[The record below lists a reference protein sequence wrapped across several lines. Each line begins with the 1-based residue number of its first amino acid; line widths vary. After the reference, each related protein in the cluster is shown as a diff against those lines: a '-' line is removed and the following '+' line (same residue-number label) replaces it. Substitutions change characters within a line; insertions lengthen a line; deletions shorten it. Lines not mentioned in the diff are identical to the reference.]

1 MEFDDHKSES
11 TCTSLPD
18 QAQLGSEAMIKI
30 IYMNIGDWLRLKP
43 IMLP

>member
-11 TCTSLPD
+11 TFTSLPD

-43 IMLP
+43 NMLP

>member
-18 QAQLGSEAMIKI
+18 QAQLSSEANQDN
-30 IYMNIGDWLRLKP
+30 IYEHR
-43 IMLP
+43 